1 MKRQVTL
8 LLLSCAFA
16 GGAWAQAVTDEPAVA
31 SKPSPKIV
39 TEYVEIPAEVG
50 LGTMAIHVWAK
61 VAHADTADALSG
73 ATFFLQADGVREAIP
88 MEPIDGA
95 FDSAV
100 EEVVAN
106 VDTYTWVRE
115 AAYSY
120 EIRATL
126 ASGASAVAA
135 RGVVS
140 VRMRLSTPDLVVF
153 DAAGTVHAWVGS
165 GAGGFTTS
173 QSLAAPVCV
182 GKPWTVDLDGN
193 GFDDVLCKNERGQ
206 IEVFKSR
213 SASRLE
219 IDGAIDVGGA
229 EVVGIAVG
237 DLDGNAMPDIVSITA
252 DRFLEIRQDLS
263 DVPSYAATLTL
274 HPETL
279 ALADL
284 NGDGIDEIYVGLLG
298 LSEGEIQSWSR
309 VEADW
314 VPDSRLAVPP
324 GERGRI
330 QRLVRANAGSKDVLF
345 VLATNSQEQGTLE
358 SWTSAADTESGW
370 KATLRGRFP
379 VPGEP
384 LDVLGGRFRQE
395 AESWVAIVRDGAG
408 AALFGIRDG
417 QPLVRLGALDAP
429 PTATAVL
436 DLDGDGDDDLVTGGD
451 DVRLW
456 INVRGEA
463 FREAG
468 ESPYLLEEPV
478 TALASGSLDE
488 RRP

>member
-1 MKRQVTL
+1 
-8 LLLSCAFA
+8 
-16 GGAWAQAVTDEPAVA
+16 
-31 SKPSPKIV
+31 
-39 TEYVEIPAEVG
+39 
-50 LGTMAIHVWAK
+50 
-61 VAHADTADALSG
+61 
-73 ATFFLQADGVREAIP
+73 
-88 MEPIDGA
+88 
-95 FDSAV
+95 
-100 EEVVAN
+100 
-106 VDTYTWVRE
+106 
-115 AAYSY
+115 
-120 EIRATL
+120 
-126 ASGASAVAA
+126 
-135 RGVVS
+135 
-140 VRMRLSTPDLVVF
+140 
-153 DAAGTVHAWVGS
+153 
-165 GAGGFTTS
+165 
-173 QSLAAPVCV
+173 
-182 GKPWTVDLDGN
+182 
-193 GFDDVLCKNERGQ
+193 
-206 IEVFKSR
+206 
-213 SASRLE
+213 
-219 IDGAIDVGGA
+219 
-229 EVVGIAVG
+229 
-237 DLDGNAMPDIVSITA
+237 
-252 DRFLEIRQDLS
+252 
-263 DVPSYAATLTL
+263 
-274 HPETL
+274 
-279 ALADL
+279 
-284 NGDGIDEIYVGLLG
+284 VGLLG